1 MENYICKFCGK
12 VCKNP
17 NSLRNHERLCKLNPN
32 RDERSYQNLIKGH
45 EITHHI
51 GHTAWNKGLTKESD
65 ERIKRQGETYSSRYK
80 TGSPEAKALGHVMT
94 EEIKKKIS
102 ETQKKNY
109 TGRSRYATAREHR
122 CSYAESYFTECFTDA
137 VKQLHVDRY
146 FLDFAWPD
154 IKIYIE
160 IDGEQHYVD
169 HRIVEHDKIRTQR
182 LHELGWRLL
191 TRIRWSEFQ
200 KLEQSEKENLVF
212 RLLQTIKIQ
221 KLQ

>member
-1 MENYICKFCGK
+1 MEEYICKFCGK

-17 NSLRNHERLCKLNPN
+17 NSLRNHERLCKMNLN
-32 RDERSYQNLIKGH
+32 RDERLLAILKENSNKWNHSGH
-45 EITHHI
+45 P
-51 GHTAWNKGLTKESD
+51 AWNKGLNKETD
-65 ERIKRQGETYSSRYK
+65 ERIAKQSKTYSERYQGK
-80 TGSPEAKALGHVMT
+80 NTSWFGRKHT
-94 EEIKKKIS
+94 EESKRKIS

-109 TGRSRYATAREHR
+109 IGRSRYATARDHR

-169 HRIVEHDKIRTQR
+169 HRIVKHDKVRTQR

-200 KLEQSEKENLVF
+200 KLDQLEKENLVYQ
-212 RLLQTIKIQ
+212 LLQTIKIQ

>member
-1 MENYICKFCGK
+1 METYICKFCGK

-32 RDERSYQNLIKGH
+32 RDEHSFQNLIKGR
-45 EITHHI
+45 EISHRI
-51 GHTAWNKGLTKESD
+51 GHTAWNKGLNKESD
-65 ERIKRQGETYSSRYK
+65 ERVKRQGETYSSRYK
-80 TGSPEAKALGHVMT
+80 TGSPEAKALGHIMT
-94 EEIKKKIS
+94 DEIKKKIS

-122 CSYAESYFTECFTDA
+122 CSYAESYFIECFTDA

-154 IKIYIE
+154 VKIYIE

-169 HRIVEHDKIRTQR
+169 QRIIEHDKVRTQR
-182 LHELGWRLL
+182 LHDIGWRLL

-200 KLEQSEKENLVF
+200 KLDQLEKENMVF

>member
-1 MENYICKFCGK
+1 METYICKFCGK
-12 VCKNP
+12 PCKNP

-32 RDERSYQNLIKGH
+32 RDERSYKNLIKGH

-65 ERIKRQGETYSSRYK
+65 ERIKRQGETYSNRYK
-80 TGSPEAKALGHVMT
+80 TGSPEAKALGHIMT
-94 EEIKKKIS
+94 DEIKKKIS

-169 HRIVEHDKIRTQR
+169 HRIIEHDKIRTQK

-191 TRIRWSEFQ
+191 TRIRWFEFQ

>member
-1 MENYICKFCGK
+1 METYICKFCGK
-12 VCKNP
+12 PCKNP

-32 RDERSYQNLIKGH
+32 RDERSYQNLIKGR
-45 EITHHI
+45 EISHQI
-51 GHTAWNKGLTKESD
+51 GRTAWNKGLNKESD

-109 TGRSRYATAREHR
+109 IGRSRYATAREHR
-122 CSYAESYFTECFTDA
+122 CSYAESYFAECFADA

-169 HRIVEHDKIRTQR
+169 YRIVEHDKIRTQK

-200 KLEQSEKENLVF
+200 KLEQSEKENLVY

>member
-1 MENYICKFCGK
+1 METYICKFCGK
-12 VCKNP
+12 LCKNP

-51 GHTAWNKGLTKESD
+51 GHSAWNKGLNKESD
-65 ERIKRQGETYSSRYK
+65 ERVKRQGETYSSRYK

-109 TGRSRYATAREHR
+109 IGRSRYATAREHR

-169 HRIVEHDKIRTQR
+169 HRIVEHDKVRTPR